1 MDMHIEP
8 AQPADT
14 EAVIALLEQG
24 HLLTEDLP
32 SGLSDFVIAKEEGRS
47 IGVAGLERF
56 GPVGLLRSVAVDPH
70 HQGKQIAA
78 QLVGR
83 LLESAQASSLQEVY
97 LITNTADRYFER
109 YGFEPVNRQEVPTAI
124 QQTPQF
130 SDLCPSSAI
139 VMKRALIQ
147 EPV

>member
-1 MDMHIEP
+1 MAIYIEP
-8 AQPADT
+8 AQPADR

-24 HLLTEDLP
+24 QLLTEDLP
-32 SGLSDFVIAKEEGRS
+32 TGLPDFVIAKYEQTPV
-47 IGVAGLERF
+47 GVAGLERF

-83 LLESAQASSLQEVY
+83 LLEAAQASNLQEVY

-109 YGFEPVNRQEVPTAI
+109 YGFQTVNRQEVPTAI
-124 QQTPQF
+124 QQTQQF

-139 VMKRALIQ
+139 VMKRSFN
-147 EPV
+147 